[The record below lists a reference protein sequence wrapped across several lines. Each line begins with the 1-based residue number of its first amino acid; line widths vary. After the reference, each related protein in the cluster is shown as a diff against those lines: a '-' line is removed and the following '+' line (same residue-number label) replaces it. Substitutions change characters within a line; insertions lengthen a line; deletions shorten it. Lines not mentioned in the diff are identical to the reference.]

1 VRVSP
6 GILETKVIVA
16 PNSPK
21 LRANPNI
28 AAAMRPGEMIGM
40 VIVKK
45 TRKGD
50 APSVAAASSGLRQ
63 LLEMKVV

>member
-1 VRVSP
+1 MRVSP

-21 LRANPNI
+21 LRANPSI

-45 TRKGD
+45 TRKGE
-50 APSVAAASSGLRQ
+50 APSVAAASSRP
-63 LLEMKVV
+63 